1 MEITT
6 APRPPAPAPWRRLA
20 LCAALFAPVTLLVLL
35 PIGLGFER
43 YVMTGHSMA
52 GSVDRG
58 SVAFER
64 VVPVSDLQVGDIITY
79 PRPDGPDGHSMVTH
93 RIVSVAPDGIV
104 TRGDAEPA
112 VDPWVLRPTAPTVSR
127 VELVVPW
134 VGWAYLLL
142 FHPPGVVL
150 VIASAIALVFLSRW
164 RVRPRITPVEP
175 GSTDQSRVLSASTS
189 TAAQR

>member
-6 APRPPAPAPWRRLA
+6 APRPPAPAPWGRLL
-20 LCAALFAPVTLLVLL
+20 LCAALFAPVTFLVLL
-35 PIGLGFER
+35 PMGLGFER

-79 PRPDGPDGHSMVTH
+79 PRPDGGAEQGMVTH
-93 RIVSVAPDGIV
+93 RIVYVGPDGIV

-112 VDPWVLRPTAPTVSR
+112 VDPWVLRPAAPTVSR
-127 VELVVPW
+127 VEFVVPW
-134 VGWAYLLL
+134 VGWAYLFL

-150 VIASAIALVFLSRW
+150 VIASGIALVFLTRW
-164 RVRPRITPVEP
+164 RVRPRITPAEP
-175 GSTDQSRVLSASTS
+175 GSADESQALSASTS
-189 TAAQR
+189 TDAQR